1 MLGFLLSILACE
13 PMANP
18 GNPFSDEPA
27 LSTVGFTANA
37 TEEAVAAV
45 EASSSKDPINEPPK
59 AEGDFADPQDS
70 EPVYS
75 SAEAAKNSTEAT
87 PEEKSTVNS
96 GENNVVA
103 ETAAEVK
110 TFDAETVPQSPEV
123 SPSISETEANARL
136 RPARI
141 QDGWSPTLVST
152 IPSIPV
158 PKAVITLPS
167 GKDIVVQPGDILREE
182 GVVIMSVGQDSVEI
196 AIVSNAG
203 GTAAIQNLTLHSQIK
218 QAHGE

>member
-27 LSTVGFTANA
+27 LSTVDPASTAN
-37 TEEAVAAV
+37 EEVVAAV
-45 EASSSKDPINEPPK
+45 EASSSKDPVNEPPK

-70 EPVYS
+70 EPVYL
-75 SAEAAKNSTEAT
+75 SAENAEATEAT
-87 PEEKSTVNS
+87 PEEKGTENS
-96 GENNVVA
+96 VEDNVAGE
-103 ETAAEVK
+103 T
-110 TFDAETVPQSPEV
+110 TDAEAKTSEVDPAPLSSEAPSSSPEA
-123 SPSISETEANARL
+123 ANDRL

-152 IPSIPV
+152 IPSIPI

-167 GKDIVVQPGDILREE
+167 GKDIVVQPDDILREE
-182 GVVIMSVGQDSVEI
+182 GVVVMSVGQDSVEL

-203 GTAAIQNLTLHSQIK
+203 GSAAIQNLTLHSQIK
-218 QAHGE
+218 QTRGE